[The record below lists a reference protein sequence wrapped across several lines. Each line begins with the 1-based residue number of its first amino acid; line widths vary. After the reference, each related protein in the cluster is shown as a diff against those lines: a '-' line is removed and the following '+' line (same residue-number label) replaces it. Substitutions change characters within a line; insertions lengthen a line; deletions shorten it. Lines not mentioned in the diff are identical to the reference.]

1 MTHAGIDLRV
11 LRHFDNL
18 SYFMQPSPRSPYPAR
33 HHLEGEVTRILL
45 RSCLARDNNA
55 RSFAEIACLY
65 LMRHLATGAI
75 EDYSI
80 TKAAE
85 LGSSAM
91 PVLEALEE
99 DWGLR

>member
-1 MTHAGIDLRV
+1 M
-11 LRHFDNL
+11 
-18 SYFMQPSPRSPYPAR
+18 
-33 HHLEGEVTRILL
+33 LL
-45 RSCLARDNNA
+45 RSCLARDSNA

-85 LGSSAM
+85 LGSR
-91 PVLEALEE
+91 P
-99 DWGLR
+99 R

>member
-1 MTHAGIDLRV
+1 MRV
-11 LRHFDNL
+11 LISGYYAILTTCRIL
-18 SYFMQPSPRSPYPAR
+18 CSLPPRSPYPAR

-45 RSCLARDNNA
+45 RSCLARNSNA

-85 LGSSAM
+85 LGSR
-91 PVLEALEE
+91 P
-99 DWGLR
+99 R